1 MKKILLTF
9 IFLASFSLSANAEW
23 QVAEVAESSIT
34 VHIVTVSSGVA
45 SQVDID
51 SITMSQRQVAE
62 FQNIDSSAAL
72 WCSERPQVTVNN
84 GRLIAANGGT
94 GVLNIAARS
103 SSDRLTI
110 WCITDA
116 SAGGTKL
123 ALTQAY

>member
-62 FQNIDSSAAL
+62 FQNIDSKAVL
-72 WCSERPQVTVNN
+72 WCSESPQVTVNK
-84 GRLIAANGGT
+84 GR
-94 GVLNIAARS
+94 
-103 SSDRLTI
+103 
-110 WCITDA
+110 
-116 SAGGTKL
+116 
-123 ALTQAY
+123 